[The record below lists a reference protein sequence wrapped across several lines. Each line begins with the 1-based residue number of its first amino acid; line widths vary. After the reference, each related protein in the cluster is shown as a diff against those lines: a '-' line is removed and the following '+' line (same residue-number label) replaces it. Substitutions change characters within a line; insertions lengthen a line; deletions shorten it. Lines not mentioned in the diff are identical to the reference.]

1 MIMILLLWSILCV
14 TLLAFQYL
22 YGERY
27 LMIVKGRT
35 KVGYTVVAFCEVL
48 VIMLG
53 VYLTIMV
60 EYMDA
65 LGIGYLILNL
75 YLYHKFSKRC
85 IEKGLV

>member
-1 MIMILLLWSILCV
+1 MIMMLLLWTIPCV

-27 LMIVKGRT
+27 LMVIKGRI
-35 KVGYTVVAFCEVL
+35 KEGYAVVAFCEVL

-53 VYLTIMV
+53 IYLAVMV

-65 LGIGYLILNL
+65 LGIGYLILNF

-85 IEKGLV
+85 ADKGLV